1 MNTISTLII
10 CLAVIASGVVSCTI
24 IMSLRFKNLISN
36 NRKETLWLI
45 FLAIYSI
52 PILICVFK

>member
-1 MNTISTLII
+1 MNTISILII

-24 IMSLRFKNLISN
+24 IMNLRFRNLISN
-36 NRKETLWLI
+36 NRAETLWLI

-52 PILICVFK
+52 PILVCVFK

>member
-1 MNTISTLII
+1 MNTISILII

-24 IMSLRFKNLISN
+24 IISLRYRNLISN
-36 NRKETLWLI
+36 NRTETLWLI

-52 PILICVFK
+52 PILVCVFK

>member
-1 MNTISTLII
+1 MNTISILII
-10 CLAVIASGVVSCTI
+10 CLAIIASGVVSCTI
-24 IMSLRFKNLISN
+24 IMSLRFRNLISN
-36 NRKETLWLI
+36 DRAETLWLI